1 MKEENKDKVEKCK
14 EKPGEGDGRIM
25 LGQKDLEL
33 IAEVIRR
40 ELRPFRSEMTTE
52 MSSFKGEITEEM
64 KSFKGEMAEEMS
76 SFKGEIT
83 GEMKSFKSE
92 ISDDMESFKHE
103 VYDMIEPLRRDVK
116 EVQLTL
122 ENETNKNICII
133 AEGHLDLNRKLDEA
147 LKIREESELLH
158 IRVTN
163 LEGEVRR
170 MKDRIEVM
178 A

>member
-1 MKEENKDKVEKCK
+1 MKEENKDKVEKCE

-52 MSSFKGEITEEM
+52 MSSFKGEITE
-64 KSFKGEMAEEMS
+64 
-76 SFKGEIT
+76 
-83 GEMKSFKSE
+83 EMKSFKSE

-170 MKDRIEVM
+170 IKDRIEVM